1 MEKLLRRDEV
11 EDLVG
16 LATTS
21 VYRLMRAGSF
31 PEPVRV
37 GARAVRW
44 RRSELE
50 EWLAGRPY
58 SHGDGVNR
66 RAAN

>member
-21 VYRLMRAGSF
+21 IYRLMRAGSF
-31 PEPVRV
+31 PEPLRI

-44 RRSELE
+44 RRSDLE
-50 EWLAGRPY
+50 SWLAGRPY
-58 SHGDGVNR
+58 SHGDGVR
-66 RAAN
+66 RAS

>member
-1 MEKLLRRDEV
+1 MEKLLRRAEV

-44 RRSELE
+44 RAADLD
-50 EWLAGRPY
+50 EWLASRPL
-58 SHGDGVNR
+58 SHGDGIR
-66 RAAN
+66 RAS

>member
-21 VYRLMRAGSF
+21 IYRLMRAGSF
-31 PEPVRV
+31 PEPLRI

-44 RRSELE
+44 RRSDLE
-50 EWLAGRPY
+50 SWLAGRPY
-58 SHGDGVNR
+58 SHGDGFNR
-66 RAAN
+66 RRAS